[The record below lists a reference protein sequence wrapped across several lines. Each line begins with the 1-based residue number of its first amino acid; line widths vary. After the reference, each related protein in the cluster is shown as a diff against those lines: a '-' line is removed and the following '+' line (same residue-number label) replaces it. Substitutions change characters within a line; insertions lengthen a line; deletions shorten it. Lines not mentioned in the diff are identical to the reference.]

1 MSVARA
7 NSIIPS
13 SIIIVGGGASGV
25 VLAAHLL
32 KSPNPDLRVT
42 LIEKRPHFGQ
52 GIAYSTLLSAHVLNV
67 SAAGMSAYADD
78 PLNFWRWL
86 QGRDLISQEQTP
98 QTPFY
103 APRSVYA
110 RYLKEVLDELEAREQ
125 ETGRLRLIREESL
138 SISPTSSGVEVVLA
152 NGTSV
157 VAHLAVLATG
167 HDEQPGA
174 GQGHAIR
181 MGTEA
186 DTALDPEARVLVLG
200 TGLSMVDAFLSLEQ
214 RGHRGEIVAVSRRG
228 LLPSPHRKGNP
239 IKLDV
244 ADIPLGTQLSYFV
257 GWFRDLIRENQK
269 AGIDWRDVVDGLRP
283 FNQKIWQNWPSSA
296 KRRFVEHTKAWWDIH
311 RHRLAPEV
319 HARVT
324 EAVRTG
330 RIRPVA
336 GRVVGI
342 EAGDGF
348 TVGIQSRHTKALE
361 TLQVARIYDCT
372 GIARDIST
380 TSNSVVRSL
389 VDRGLARPDPLRLG
403 LDVTA
408 KCEIIAGD
416 GTASAKILAVGP
428 LTRGTFFE
436 IDAIPDIRV
445 QCARLS
451 KQLLR

>member
-7 NSIIPS
+7 ISIIRS

-86 QGRDLISQEQTP
+86 QGRGLISQEQTP

-110 RYLKEVLDELEAREQ
+110 RYLKEVLDELETREK

-451 KQLLR
+451 KQLLG

>member
-1 MSVARA
+1 MSGRA
-7 NSIIPS
+7 NSIS

-25 VLAAHLL
+25 VMAAHLL

-78 PLNFWRWL
+78 PGNFWRWL
-86 QGRDLISQEQTP
+86 QGRGLVDPEQTP

-103 APRSVYA
+103 APRSLYA
-110 RYLKEVLDELEAREQ
+110 RYLGELLDELEAREQ
-125 ETGRLRLIREESL
+125 PSGRLRLIHEESL
-138 SISPTSSGVEVVLA
+138 SITPTASGVEVALA

-157 VAHLAVLATG
+157 VAHLAILATG
-167 HDEQPGA
+167 HDEQPA
-174 GQGHAIR
+174 QGHAIR
-181 MGTEA
+181 MGSEA
-186 DTALDPEARVLVLG
+186 DTALDPESRVMVLG
-200 TGLSMVDAFLSLEQ
+200 TGLSMVDAFLALEQ
-214 RGHRGEIVAVSRRG
+214 RGHTGEIVAVSRRG

-283 FNQKIWQNWPSSA
+283 FNQKIWQNWPASA

-311 RHRLAPEV
+311 RHRMAPEV
-319 HARVT
+319 YAKVT
-324 EAVRTG
+324 DAVQSG
-330 RIRPVA
+330 RIRLVA

-342 EAGDGF
+342 APGETFSVD
-348 TVGIQSRHTKALE
+348 VQPRHSQLVE
-361 TLQVARIYDCT
+361 TFDVARIYDCS
-372 GIARDIST
+372 GIVRDIST
-380 TSNSVVRSL
+380 SSNSVVRSL
-389 VDRGLARPDPLRLG
+389 VDRGLGRPDPMRIG
-403 LDVTA
+403 LDVSA
-408 KCEIIAGD
+408 NCEIIAGD
-416 GTASAKILAVGP
+416 GTVSRKILAVGP

-451 KQLLR
+451 KQLLG

>member
-1 MSVARA
+1 MSGRA
-7 NSIIPS
+7 N

-42 LIEKRPHFGQ
+42 LVEKRPHFGQ

-78 PLNFWRWL
+78 PGNFWRWL
-86 QGRDLISQEQTP
+86 QARGLVSQEQTP

-103 APRSVYA
+103 APRSIYA
-110 RYLKEVLDELEAREQ
+110 RYLGELLDELEAREQ
-125 ETGRLRLIREESL
+125 PTGRLRLIHEESL
-138 SISPTSSGVEVVLA
+138 SITPTPSGVEVALA

-157 VAHLAVLATG
+157 VAHLAILATG
-167 HDEQPGA
+167 HDEQPA
-174 GQGHAIR
+174 QGHAIR
-181 MGTEA
+181 MGSEA
-186 DTALDPEARVLVLG
+186 DTALDPHSPVMVLG
-200 TGLSMVDAFLSLEQ
+200 TGLSMVDAFLALEQ
-214 RGHRGEIVAVSRRG
+214 RGHTGKIIAVSRRG

-283 FNQKIWQNWPSSA
+283 FNQKIWQNWPASA

-311 RHRLAPEV
+311 RHRMAPEV
-319 HARVT
+319 YAKVT
-324 EAVRTG
+324 EAVQSG
-330 RIRPVA
+330 RIRLVA

-342 EAGDGF
+342 VPGETF
-348 TVGIQSRHTKALE
+348 TVDVQSRHSQLVE
-361 TLQVARIYDCT
+361 TFEVARIYDCS
-372 GIARDIST
+372 GIVRDIST
-380 TSNSVVRSL
+380 SSNSVVRSL
-389 VDRGLARPDPLRLG
+389 VDRGLARPDPMRIG
-403 LDVTA
+403 LDVSPN
-408 KCEIIAGD
+408 CEIIASD
-416 GTASAKILAVGP
+416 GTVSRKILAVGP

-451 KQLLR
+451 KQLLG

>member
-7 NSIIPS
+7 NSIIRS

-86 QGRDLISQEQTP
+86 QGRGLISQEQTP

-110 RYLKEVLDELEAREQ
+110 RYLKEVLDELEAREK

-330 RIRPVA
+330 RIRPLA

-408 KCEIIAGD
+408 KCEIVAGD

-451 KQLLR
+451 KQLLG

>member
-1 MSVARA
+1 MTGRA
-7 NSIIPS
+7 N

-52 GIAYSTLLSAHVLNV
+52 GMAYSTLLSAHVLNV

-78 PLNFWRWL
+78 IRHFWRWL
-86 QGRDLISQEQTP
+86 LERGLATSEQAP
-98 QTPFY
+98 VY

-110 RYLKEVLDELEAREQ
+110 RYLKELLDELEARER

-138 SISPTSSGVEVVLA
+138 SISPTPSGVEVALA

-167 HDEQPGA
+167 HDEEPGA

-181 MGTEA
+181 MGSEA
-186 DTALDPEARVLVLG
+186 DTPLDPEARVLVLG

-214 RGHRGEIVAVSRRG
+214 RGHRGEIVALSRRG

-283 FNQKIWQNWPSSA
+283 FNQKIWQNWPASA

-311 RHRLAPEV
+311 RHRMAPEV
-319 HARVT
+319 YGRVT
-324 EAVRTG
+324 EAVQAG

-336 GRVVGI
+336 GRIVTITAG
-342 EAGDGF
+342 EAF
-348 TVGIQSRHTKALE
+348 IVEVQSRHTQRLE
-361 TLQVARIYDCT
+361 TLEVARIYDCT

-408 KCEIIAGD
+408 NCELIASD
-416 GTASAKILAVGP
+416 GTVSAKILAVGP

-451 KQLLR
+451 KRLLG

>member
-1 MSVARA
+1 MSTGRV
-7 NSIIPS
+7 N

-52 GIAYSTLLSAHVLNV
+52 GMAYSTLLSAHVLNV
-67 SAAGMSAYADD
+67 NASGMSAYADD
-78 PLNFWRWL
+78 PGNFARWVL
-86 QGRDLISQEQTP
+86 ERGLARPDQG
-98 QTPFY
+98 PFY
-103 APRSVYA
+103 APRSLYA
-110 RYLKEVLDELEAREQ
+110 RYLKELLDELEARER

-138 SISPTSSGVEVVLA
+138 SISPTASGVEVALA

-186 DTALDPEARVLVLG
+186 DTALDPDARVLVLG

-324 EAVRTG
+324 
-330 RIRPVA
+330 
-336 GRVVGI
+336 
-342 EAGDGF
+342 
-348 TVGIQSRHTKALE
+348 
-361 TLQVARIYDCT
+361 
-372 GIARDIST
+372 
-380 TSNSVVRSL
+380 
-389 VDRGLARPDPLRLG
+389 
-403 LDVTA
+403 
-408 KCEIIAGD
+408 
-416 GTASAKILAVGP
+416 
-428 LTRGTFFE
+428 
-436 IDAIPDIRV
+436 
-445 QCARLS
+445 
-451 KQLLR
+451 